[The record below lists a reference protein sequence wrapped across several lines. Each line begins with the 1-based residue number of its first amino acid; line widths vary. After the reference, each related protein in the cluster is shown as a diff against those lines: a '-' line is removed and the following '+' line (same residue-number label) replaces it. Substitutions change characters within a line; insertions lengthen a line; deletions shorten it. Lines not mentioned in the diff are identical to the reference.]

1 MKKSILSFILFSCLN
16 VFAASTYYVSV
27 DGTAEADCSQE
38 NPGTLA
44 AALAKASAGTSWETG
59 DTIIIKDGFYQFD
72 NSSDKPCYT
81 IDIPFLRLRSES
93 GQPEKVLF
101 VGKHSEKIRFR
112 GFNVNGPAI
121 IEGVTFTNFY
131 STYSGGA
138 LNASS
143 SELGAVTVTNC
154 HFIKNLT
161 ENAGTKY
168 HNGPANGGIY
178 IDCGFYTNTHS
189 VSGGYAQGG
198 VASDCVVINC
208 EFIGNNASFGGGIGR
223 SYATNCLFISNTGGS
238 NAGAA
243 DASHAYGCTFISNSV
258 TAYGGAMRGGS
269 AINCKFIANSAKRG
283 GAVSGTVT
291 VDCEFSK
298 NYSSGEGGA
307 VYQGAHT
314 NGYFYGN
321 VGGGGSVGNGAK
333 FFNCSVINSAA
344 GSYGAFSNGC
354 TVQNSFIY
362 ANTNSQYVV
371 GGGIFVNCLIK
382 DNRVTNDR
390 HVINGGALI
399 NCTLVGNVPGSNYG
413 VVYGSTITNTIFY
426 GNTRRDTRA
435 CTFVSSLYQTDMSS
449 TFNTNYPSQLISDS
463 PFMEDRRPSAPY
475 TPALNSPAINA
486 GVPIATNLTCIA
498 DFYGNKRIHHDRIDI
513 GCAEHWPLSPPTF
526 FMFR

>member
-1 MKKSILSFILFSCLN
+1 MKKFFLSFIVFSCLN

-161 ENAGTKY
+161 ENAGNKY

-189 VSGGYAQGG
+189 VSAGYAQGG
-198 VASDCVVINC
+198 VATDCVAINC
-208 EFIGNNASFGGGIGR
+208 EFINNNSSFGGALGL
-223 SYATNCLFISNTGGS
+223 SYATNCLFIANSATNGG
-238 NAGAA
+238 AT
-243 DASHAYGCTFISNSV
+243 DASHVSNCTFLTNTVSE
-258 TAYGGAMRGGS
+258 YGGAMRGGS
-269 AINCKFIANSAKRG
+269 AIGCEFIKNSARRG
-283 GAVSGTVT
+283 GATSGTST
-291 VDCEFSK
+291 VNCNFLYNK
-298 NYSSGEGGA
+298 SSGEGG
-307 VYQGAHT
+307 VSFTGAHT
-314 NGYFYGN
+314 NNYYYQNSGGN
-321 VGGGGSVGNGAK
+321 GSVGNNAS
-333 FFNCSVINSAA
+333 FFECEVVNSAA

-371 GGGIFVNCLIK
+371 GGGKFVNCLIK

-390 HVINGGALI
+390 FVISGGALI
-399 NCTLVGNVPGSNYG
+399 NCTLVGNVPGSSYG

-475 TPALNSPAINA
+475 TPALGSPAINA
-486 GVPIATNLTCIA
+486 GAPISTNLTKIV
-498 DFYGNKRIHHDRIDI
+498 DFYGNKRINRGTIDI
-513 GCAEHWPLSPPTF
+513 GCAEHWPLHPPTF
-526 FMFR
+526 FLVR